1 MEQLGVF
8 KIIDD
13 ELVLCGYYDN
23 KDDAV
28 AYLKEISNLINQ
40 KMQTNL
46 CGEYVILPM
55 LYFELKVI
63 TK

>member
-13 ELVLCGYYDN
+13 EMVLCGYYDN

-28 AYLKEISNLINQ
+28 AYLKEIGRLINEQ
-40 KMQTNL
+40 MQTNL
-46 CGEYVILPM
+46 SGEYVILPM
-55 LYFELKVI
+55 LYFELKTI
-63 TK
+63 AK